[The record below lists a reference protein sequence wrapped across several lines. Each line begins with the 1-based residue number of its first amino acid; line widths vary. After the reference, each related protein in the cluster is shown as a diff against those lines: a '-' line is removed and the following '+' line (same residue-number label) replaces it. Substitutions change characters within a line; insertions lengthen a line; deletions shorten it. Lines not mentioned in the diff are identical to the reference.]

1 METMLNLFVTM
12 GAEEKMVVEKMIE
25 EFLLNTGSTIDE
37 GRLAKGG
44 GKLTDDYTRECALC
58 EMNPDD
64 FLAMGSPQK
73 VKITAEGGRYGV
85 VVYASPE
92 NSVPS
97 GQVFMPRAIW
107 SNVVVDPETF
117 STGSPLYKGSP
128 VWIEPTI
135 DDVLSAEDLVLQLY
149 VRGR

>member
-1 METMLNLFVTM
+1 MMM
-12 GAEEKMVVEKMIE
+12 K

-44 GKLTDDYTRECALC
+44 SKLTGDYTQECAVC
-58 EMNPDD
+58 KMNPGD
-64 FLAMGSPQK
+64 FRNLGSPER
-73 VKITAEGGRYGV
+73 VKITSKDGRY
-85 VVYASPE
+85 
-92 NSVPS
+92 SVATFARPAESMRS

-128 VWIEPTI
+128 VQIIATNE
-135 DDVLSAEDLVLQLY
+135 DVLSAEELVQRLY
-149 VRGR
+149 MRR

>member
-1 METMLNLFVTM
+1 MEAMLNLFVTA
-12 GAEEKMVVEKMIE
+12 GIEEKMVEEKMIE

-44 GKLTDDYTRECALC
+44 SKLTDDYTQECAIC

-73 VKITAEGGRYGV
+73 VKITARGGRYSV
-85 VVYASPE
+85 AVYAFPDT
-92 NSVPS
+92 SVAP

-117 STGSPLYKGSP
+117 STGSPLYKGSS
-128 VWIEPTI
+128 VRIEPTD
-135 DDVLSAEDLVLQLY
+135 DDVLSAEDLVMQLY

>member
-1 METMLNLFVTM
+1 VKGCSERPTDA
-12 GAEEKMVVEKMIE
+12 GGIIEMIN

-44 GKLTDDYTRECALC
+44 SKLSQDYTRECAVC
-58 EMNPDD
+58 ELNPQDHQS
-64 FLAMGSPQK
+64 MGSPERVK
-73 VKITAEGGRYGV
+73 VTSRNGRYSV
-85 VVYASPE
+85 TVYACPDDSMAP
-92 NSVPS
+92 

-128 VWIEPTI
+128 VFIEATS
-135 DDVLSAEDLVLQLY
+135 DEVLSAQDIVLKLY
-149 VRGR
+149 IRGRK